1 MFRHCSGRQKQ
12 LQAIALSLQQSR
24 STSSSSSMQD
34 EYSGGASAMSMG
46 ETYTTPR
53 FALES
58 GVVLSNAQIRY
69 RTFGL
74 TEDEN
79 APVLVICH
87 ALTGSAS
94 VDTWWGSLLGPG
106 RPFDTDRYRIVCCNI
121 LGSCYGSTSPNSIN
135 EATGERYG
143 IDFPAV
149 TVQDTVRIQLHLL
162 REHLQIPQIHC
173 VIGGSF
179 GGMQAM
185 EYAVQTTLDHSDYV
199 QSVIPIA
206 CNAQHSAWQ
215 IAVSEIQRQAIY
227 RDPAWTTGDP
237 FQATTGLQ
245 LARQI
250 AMISY
255 RTPQGYATK
264 FGRATVD
271 SEEGTWQVQR
281 YLDYQGIKFIQ
292 RSFDPITYVKL
303 TQQMDTHDISRHRS
317 DDVTDVL
324 RQLRLPALILG
335 LDSDI
340 LYPLYEQRLMAQYM
354 PHAKLQVVTSPDG
367 HDGFLLEQ
375 EQVGMHIRQFLNTL
389 QK

>member
-1 MFRHCSGRQKQ
+1 
-12 LQAIALSLQQSR
+12 
-24 STSSSSSMQD
+24 MQD
-34 EYSGGASAMSMG
+34 EYSGGASAMSLG

-53 FALES
+53 FVLES
-58 GVVLSNAQIRY
+58 GMVLPNAQIRY
-69 RTFGL
+69 RTYGL
-74 TEDEN
+74 TEDAS

-121 LGSCYGSTSPNSIN
+121 LGSCYGSTSPNSILN
-135 EATGERYG
+135 AETGQRYG
-143 IDFPAV
+143 VDFPAV
-149 TVQDTVRIQLHLL
+149 TVQDTVRIQLQLL
-162 REHLQIPQIHC
+162 REHLQIPHIHC

-185 EYAVQTTLDHSDYV
+185 EYAVQTTLDGSGYV

-215 IAVSEIQRQAIY
+215 IAVSETQRQAIY
-227 RDPAWTTGDP
+227 RDPAWTSGDP

-255 RTPQGYATK
+255 RTPQGYASK
-264 FGRATVD
+264 FGRATVNG
-271 SEEGTWQVQR
+271 EEGTWQVQS

-303 TQQMDTHDISRHRS
+303 TQQMDTHDISRNRS

-324 RQLRLPALILG
+324 RQLQLPALILG

-340 LYPLYEQRLMAQYM
+340 LYPLFEQQLMAQHM
-354 PHAKLQVVTSPDG
+354 PNAKLKVVTSPDG

-375 EQVGMHIRQFLNTL
+375 EQVGSHIRLFLNSL